1 MKLFDFNFIA
11 FLDVSHVMVE
21 IAKIRSGCHLE
32 NSSDFA
38 DRIESILQRAMG
50 ISLDVP
56 NDDENIV
63 DNDMDSKSKTTTV
76 C

>member
-38 DRIESILQRAMG
+38 DRIES
-50 ISLDVP
+50 LDVP